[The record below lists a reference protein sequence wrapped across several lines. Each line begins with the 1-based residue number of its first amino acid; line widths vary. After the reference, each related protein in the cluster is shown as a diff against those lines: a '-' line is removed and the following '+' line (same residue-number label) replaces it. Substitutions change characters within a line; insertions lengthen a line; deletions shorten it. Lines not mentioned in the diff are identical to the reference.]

1 MAGYVISLTHSLTF
15 LIWQLTHPLTFLIWQ
30 LTHAQAA
37 LNPAW
42 AGLLVVGTY
51 MPLDNDGERSCGH
64 DVKGVGEADS
74 QGQALSL
81 LSQRLQQLQ
90 LQRAA
95 YAPSSVHPTSLLAQ
109 AGLIRALCVWLSA
122 RPPSSDPPHHERH
135 LYPDRHAMHCASGP
149 SESCRPLSSGP
160 AY

>member
-1 MAGYVISLTHSLTF
+1 MHGRWPCMDGYVIS
-15 LIWQLTHPLTFLIWQ
+15 LTHPLTFLIWQ
-30 LTHAQAA
+30 LAHPQAA

-109 AGLIRALCVWLSA
+109 AMRIRALCVCPL
-122 RPPSSDPPHHERH
+122 
-135 LYPDRHAMHCASGP
+135 GP
-149 SESCRPLSSGP
+149 RRAALLMMRTTRTHT
-160 AY
+160 